1 MAGHSTVAQPR
12 RSHETNHGTWEEG
25 IEGSFRPISTHQ
37 ICMVWW
43 LHVDGHITRRQLR
56 VYFAA
61 HEMAERRRASGQ
73 VNKAKRTR
81 PHYTVEEI
89 AGLVGGRGTE
99 SALAELRADVRR
111 LKTLGL
117 VMIEAHQIR
126 FASSIDQIALDDAL
140 PFRKMFERVPNGR
153 RTVPVPRRTL
163 RALAAGFSRA
173 VTGVMLA
180 TLIRSLF
187 WHRSTG
193 TYRVDGRTKG
203 SWIAEVFGISR
214 RAVTDARS
222 TLIELGWLQ
231 PCDTP
236 QWALNR
242 WGAHDRVNTEWC
254 QGDASEAN
262 TNSNDNQQ
270 AGESASPQS
279 DIPVGSASPDLTD
292 SLPPRGNPR
301 TRSLR
306 HARNRAGVET
316 DSDGG
321 GGSALGAEN
330 EPHKRHPS
338 KQPRKRSRAKPNIR
352 DIQSIDLA
360 SMDRLLDLHD
370 QATKLG
376 LWPDG
381 EAARLDFVALAER
394 ARARGRRAGA
404 MFYWLLRERKT
415 VFITQHDEDEAS
427 RRIKEHLHGPLR
439 ETSAEG
445 PPSQGD
451 GAGSEDL
458 GPDERFVAACARVAK
473 QNRLD
478 PADIAREAKGWSKQA
493 WDEAY
498 HAFQQAQF
506 ERIVI
511 EKSEETVW

>member
-1 MAGHSTVAQPR
+1 MARHTKVVQQR
-12 RSHETNHGTWEEG
+12 RSHETHHGAWEEG
-25 IEGSFRPISTHQ
+25 IEGSFRSISTHQ
-37 ICMVWW
+37 LCMAWW
-43 LHVDGHITRRQLR
+43 LHIDGHITRRQLR

-61 HEMAERRRASGQ
+61 HEIAERRRASGQ
-73 VNKAKRTR
+73 VNKTKRTR

-99 SALAELRADVRR
+99 SSKAELRADVRR
-111 LKTLGL
+111 LKALGL
-117 VMIEAHQIR
+117 VTIEAHEIG
-126 FASSIDQIALDDAL
+126 FASSIEQIALDEIS
-140 PFRKMFERVPNGR
+140 PFWEMFDRVPNGR

-163 RALAAGFSRA
+163 RVLAAGFSRA

-231 PCDTP
+231 PCETP

-242 WGAHDRVNTEWC
+242 WGAHDKINTEWC
-254 QGDASEAN
+254 PSDA
-262 TNSNDNQQ
+262 TQPKGGSNDNQHTS
-270 AGESASPQS
+270 GSASPQS
-279 DIPVGSASPDLTD
+279 DIQGGSASPDQTD
-292 SLPPRGNPR
+292 SLPPRGNPN
-301 TRSLR
+301 TRRLR
-306 HARNRAGVET
+306 HARSRPGVET
-316 DSDGG
+316 DSGGG
-321 GGSALGAEN
+321 GGSAYAAKH
-330 EPHKRHPS
+330 EPYKRCSS
-338 KQPRKRSRAKPNIR
+338 KQPRKPSRAKPNIR
-352 DIQSIDLA
+352 DIRSIDLA
-360 SMDRLLDLHD
+360 CMDRLLDLHG

-376 LWPDG
+376 LWPAG

-394 ARARGRRAGA
+394 ARTRGRRAGA

-415 VFITQHDEDEAS
+415 AFITQHDEDEAA
-427 RRIKEHLHGPLR
+427 RRIKKHLHGPMR
-439 ETSAEG
+439 ETRAEG
-445 PPSQGD
+445 PPSQGH
-451 GAGSEDL
+451 GARSEDL
-458 GPDERFVAACARVAK
+458 GPDERFVMACIRVAK
-473 QNRLD
+473 QNRVD

-511 EKSEETVW
+511 EKSEETV